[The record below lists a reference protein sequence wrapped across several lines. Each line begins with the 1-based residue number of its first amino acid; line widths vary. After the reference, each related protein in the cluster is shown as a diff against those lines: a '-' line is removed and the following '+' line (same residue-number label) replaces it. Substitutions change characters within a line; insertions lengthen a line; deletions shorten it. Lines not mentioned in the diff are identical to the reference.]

1 MENGRIA
8 FVLSGGGNYGALQAG
23 ALEGLLE
30 MGIYP
35 DLLVGTSA
43 GALNAV
49 FLAIEPSLAQAQ
61 RLAETWI
68 SLKPEEVGVA
78 NSLVLLRQMLR
89 RKPSMFDPKYLTA
102 FIRAK
107 LPAGVVSFKDL
118 KVPARTVAVRLKDGL
133 LRVFGDDPQDQL
145 IDGMMS
151 SSAIPPYYPPWPC
164 AGEHYVDGGARSN
177 LPLLVALER
186 GAGEIYALD
195 VQDKLGNTE
204 KNIDMMGLVW
214 RTVSFMLL
222 QQTEME
228 LREARRLGA
237 IVHYIPLQI
246 ADVSFWDF
254 RKAERLIAIGKE
266 QTFAALSTES
276 HF

>member
-1 MENGRIA
+1 M
-8 FVLSGGGNYGALQAG
+8 
-23 ALEGLLE
+23 
-30 MGIYP
+30 
-35 DLLVGTSA
+35 
-43 GALNAV
+43 
-49 FLAIEPSLAQAQ
+49 
-61 RLAETWI
+61 
-68 SLKPEEVGVA
+68 A

-89 RKPSMFDPKYLTA
+89 RKPSMFDPKYLTS

-151 SSAIPPYYPPWPC
+151 SSAIPPYYPPWFC

-204 KNIDMMGLVW
+204 KNMDMMGLVW
-214 RTVSFMLL
+214 RTVSFMLS

-237 IVHYIPLQI
+237 IIHYIPLQI

-254 RKAERLIAIGKE
+254 RKAEKLIAIGKE
-266 QTFAALSTES
+266 QTLAALSTES